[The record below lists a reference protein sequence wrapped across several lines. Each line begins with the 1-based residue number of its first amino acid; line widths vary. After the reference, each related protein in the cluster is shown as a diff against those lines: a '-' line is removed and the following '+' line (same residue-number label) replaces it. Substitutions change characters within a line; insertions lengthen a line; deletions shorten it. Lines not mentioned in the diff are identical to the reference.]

1 MDIQLVDLKAQYKI
15 LENELDYITKEVLCS
30 TNYIMGKYVANFEEE
45 FAKYIG
51 VKHAI
56 SVGNGTDA
64 LVLAL
69 IACGIGKGDEVI
81 TTPFTFSQQQKVF
94 LLLELYQYL

>member
-56 SVGNGTDA
+56 
-64 LVLAL
+64 
-69 IACGIGKGDEVI
+69 
-81 TTPFTFSQQQKVF
+81 
-94 LLLELYQYL
+94 